1 MILKFTFLTA
11 AEIFLLFEILKF
23 LHSVR
28 YLQYMHIIIVMKED
42 KSCLLL
48 HIGGGKSLC
57 YQLPALVNGGVS
69 VIISPLKAL
78 IQDQV
83 TRLNSMEVCFS
94 LKDKPVPIF
103 RGWKIFFS
111 CTPPYKK
118 RKKITTFSRKKS
130 IHSSSPR
137 FRLYSHQ

>member
-1 MILKFTFLTA
+1 MSDLYLLYLANKNMFKLKKQHVILKFTFLTA

-83 TRLNSMEVCFS
+83 TRLNSMEVC
-94 LKDKPVPIF
+94 IF
-103 RGWKIFFS
+103 IS
-111 CTPPYKK
+111 
-118 RKKITTFSRKKS
+118 
-130 IHSSSPR
+130 
-137 FRLYSHQ
+137 